1 MCSFLSAPGHH
12 IPVAFCNGHHIPVAF
27 CNLLR
32 CLSTTTDS
40 FMFLSHITLD
50 STTTTGFYMP
60 ATAFS
65 ALPRTTSCFNFF
77 SFAASLLVWN
87 GMLSCAVYALRARRS
102 LLPGANINCRNSIYD
117 NVSLPNVGVF
127 DYLKSVPLEH
137 RVLFAR
143 QRGVINFLG
152 PSIPACGVVCASSA
166 TWLFPFACEA
176 FMLSNYGT
184 LSIT

>member
-1 MCSFLSAPGHH
+1 MCSFLFAPGQH

-40 FMFLSHITLD
+40 FMFLSHITPD

-102 LLPGANINCRNSIYD
+102 LLPGANINCRNSIYTMYHFPMSASLTIS
-117 NVSLPNVGVF
+117 SLPPWNTV
-127 DYLKSVPLEH
+127 S
-137 RVLFAR
+137 FAR

-152 PSIPACGVVCASSA
+152 PSIPACGVACASSA

>member
-1 MCSFLSAPGHH
+1 
-12 IPVAFCNGHHIPVAF
+12 
-27 CNLLR
+27 
-32 CLSTTTDS
+32 
-40 FMFLSHITLD
+40 MFLSHITPD

-102 LLPGANINCRNSIYD
+102 LLPGANINCAATPFTTMYHFPMSASLTIS
-117 NVSLPNVGVF
+117 SLPPWNTV
-127 DYLKSVPLEH
+127 S
-137 RVLFAR
+137 FAR

-152 PSIPACGVVCASSA
+152 PSIPACGVACASSA